1 MVAPHPSSPSLS
13 LSVVIPV
20 KDERAN
26 IAPLAA
32 EIVAALDGRCTFEA
46 IFVDDGSS
54 DGTRRRDSPCHRAP
68 RRPCARHPAGPQ
80 LRPIDRRAPRCRR
93 SPLPLGR
100 HARWRW
106 PESAGRDQHGCW
118 PRCRTVASDPLLLV
132 AGCRLQRNDDW
143 IRRLSSRVANGVRRR
158 MLRDDT
164 PDTGCGLKLFA
175 RDTFLQLPY
184 FDHMHRFLPALYQ
197 RLGGR
202 VCCVEVDHRP
212 RAAGRSKYGIHNRL
226 WVGIVDL
233 FGVAWLQRRARL
245 SPMSDIE

>member
-54 DGTRRRDSPCHRAP
+54 DGTDDEIHHAI
-68 RRPCARHPAGPQ
+68 ARHAGHVRGIRLARNCGQSTAVHRGVGAARYPWVATLVGDGQNPPAEINRLLAALQNSG
-80 LRPIDRRAPRCRR
+80 
-93 SPLPLGR
+93 
-100 HARWRW
+100 
-106 PESAGRDQHGCW
+106 
-118 PRCRTVASDPLLLV
+118 SDPLLLV

-202 VCCVEVDHRP
+202 VCCVEVNHRP

>member
-54 DGTRRRDSPCHRAP
+54 DGTDDEIHHAI
-68 RRPCARHPAGPQ
+68 ARHAGHVRGIRLARNCGQSTAVHRGVGAARYPWVATLDGDGQNPPAEINRLLAALQNSG
-80 LRPIDRRAPRCRR
+80 
-93 SPLPLGR
+93 
-100 HARWRW
+100 
-106 PESAGRDQHGCW
+106 
-118 PRCRTVASDPLLLV
+118 SDPLLLV
-132 AGCRLQRNDDW
+132 AGCWLQRNDDW

-202 VCCVEVDHRP
+202 VCCVEVNHRP